1 MSLKA
6 ELIAKTFHF
15 STKKGISTFRCLL
28 TPKETEDFDQ
38 LIQNLSVTILK
49 HQPPITLGIWYCETV
64 SQNVFDKVVD
74 QIKSELHSTSLDNV
88 FLPVLDSFH
97 FDQFVGNYDKQ
108 GHIVFDV
115 LHRMAID
122 VCRNL
127 GFTGYG
133 SNYFYR
139 VGA

>member
-1 MSLKA
+1 MSG
-6 ELIAKTFHF
+6 T
-15 STKKGISTFRCLL
+15 
-28 TPKETEDFDQ
+28 
-38 LIQNLSVTILK
+38 VLK
-49 HQPPITLGIWYCETV
+49 HQPPRTLGIWYCKTV
-64 SQNVFDKVVD
+64 PQNVFDEVVD
-74 QIKSELHSTSLDNV
+74 QIKSELHSKIPYNV
-88 FLPVLDSFH
+88 FLSVLDSFH

-115 LHRMAID
+115 LHHMAID

-139 VGA
+139 VDA

>member
-1 MSLKA
+1 M
-6 ELIAKTFHF
+6 
-15 STKKGISTFRCLL
+15 
-28 TPKETEDFDQ
+28 
-38 LIQNLSVTILK
+38 TI
-49 HQPPITLGIWYCETV
+49 H
-64 SQNVFDKVVD
+64 
-74 QIKSELHSTSLDNV
+74 DNV

-115 LHRMAID
+115 LHHMAID

-139 VGA
+139 VDA

>member
-1 MSLKA
+1 MSLKEQLSA
-6 ELIAKTFHF
+6 RTFHF

-38 LIQNLSVTILK
+38 LIANLSRTILK
-49 HQPPITLGIWYCETV
+49 HQPSRTVGIWYCETV

-74 QIKSELHSTSLDNV
+74 QIKSELHLTIPDNV

-108 GHIVFDV
+108 GHILFEV
-115 LHRMAID
+115 LHHMTID

-139 VGA
+139 VDA